1 MSIIKN
7 CLSLINNALNIQK
20 TSYSLTKMEQTGKL
34 LNRKITPENNPPILL
49 SYRNADLMQEKNI
62 TERVLSI
69 FKIKRDF
76 VAVRIQNNQF
86 TDLNNKKI
94 QGHQNTVA
102 SVMDWYNPKK
112 NALGITMGTPRKS
125 ADIAKEEH
133 RN

>member
-20 TSYSLTKMEQTGKL
+20 TSYSLTKMEQAGKL
-34 LNRKITPENNPPILL
+34 LNRKITPENTPPMLL
-49 SYRNADLMQEKNI
+49 SYRNADLTQEKNI

-86 TDLNNKKI
+86 TDLKNKK
-94 QGHQNTVA
+94 
-102 SVMDWYNPKK
+102 
-112 NALGITMGTPRKS
+112 
-125 ADIAKEEH
+125 
-133 RN
+133 

>member
-20 TSYSLTKMEQTGKL
+20 TSYSLTKMEQAGKL
-34 LNRKITPENNPPILL
+34 LNRKITPENTPPMLL
-49 SYRNADLMQEKNI
+49 SYRNADLTQEKNI

-86 TDLNNKKI
+86 TDLKNKKI

-102 SVMDWYNPKK
+102 SVMDWYNPQK
-112 NALGITMGTPRKS
+112 NALGI
-125 ADIAKEEH
+125 
-133 RN
+133 